1 MPRSH
6 ALRALARLAAVHAA
20 ADSEG
25 VSAGRIRDEM
35 SLSRRDFA
43 RGLLAASATLPL
55 LAGCSVGQS
64 PAANKRVAII
74 GAGIAGLTAALRL
87 QDAGIASTV
96 YESSSRIGGRMHSE
110 WSYWNDRQHTEWCGA
125 MIDTQHVTM
134 HALARRFHLPLGDTY
149 SGLKADD
156 RDTAF
161 LDGHYYPMPEA
172 DRDFAAIY
180 PILKSQ
186 LAAMPATPMYSNM
199 TAAGHRL
206 DQTSMAAWIDRYVPG
221 GLGSRLGKLIKEA
234 YRNEYGREI
243 EEQSSL
249 NLVCMLGIQRHF
261 ERDGKMSVLGY
272 SDQRFYIAAGNQR
285 LPLAIA
291 AALPAGTVQF
301 GHRMVSIKKLPGGLY
316 ELQFDNNGATV
327 KETYERVVIA
337 IPFIVLRG
345 LDYSSAGFDA
355 AKHRAIQELGYGY
368 HTKLHVQFDGRPWRK
383 PGSWPGPTTGQIW
396 TTLPFQSSVD
406 FSLGQAGPS
415 GIIERFTGAGAAL
428 IDTPPMPYA
437 RIGDSD
443 AVKRQVK
450 HFFEMLDEIWPGCSK
465 QFNGKAT
472 FGNAQ
477 ADPNILASY
486 SCWLTGQYS
495 TIAGTE
501 GLRQGNV
508 HFAGEHTSVEHQGF
522 MEGGA
527 ESGVR
532 VAAEILSDLKS

>member
-1 MPRSH
+1 MPIPKEVSCPVLTRCERS
-6 ALRALARLAAVHAA
+6 R
-20 ADSEG
+20 G
-25 VSAGRIRDEM
+25 
-35 SLSRRDFA
+35 SRRLTP
-43 RGLLAASATLPL
+43 LLAASAPLPL